1 MVRIRKNRREKK
13 KKYSLITC
21 TRTMMDVSKMT
32 STDADPKGRLM
43 AHFMRK
49 STHIQAIQFQ
59 HTVKLQG
66 KKY

>member
-1 MVRIRKNRREKK
+1 MVRIRKNLREKK
-13 KKYSLITC
+13 KKCSLITC
-21 TRTMMDVSKMT
+21 TRTMVDVSKMT
-32 STDADPKGRLM
+32 STDADPKARLM

-49 STHIQAIQFQ
+49 SMHIHPTQFQ

>member
-1 MVRIRKNRREKK
+1 
-13 KKYSLITC
+13 
-21 TRTMMDVSKMT
+21 MMDVSEMT

-49 STHIQAIQFQ
+49 SMHIQAIQFQ

>member
-1 MVRIRKNRREKK
+1 
-13 KKYSLITC
+13 
-21 TRTMMDVSKMT
+21 MDVTKVT

-49 STHIQAIQFQ
+49 SMHIQATQFQ

-66 KKY
+66 KK